1 MSHLREHRFEGPA
14 MVAVSCA
21 GFGAAMRVEHYQ
33 SSDTSAAEGAARV
46 EEVLVVAVEVVAVGP
61 VVMDVAVGPVDKT
74 GEEGVA
80 VVDVIAV
87 ENGPHFSATPSNRT
101 NHS

>member
-1 MSHLREHRFEGPA
+1 

-33 SSDTSAAEGAARV
+33 SSDTSAAEGVARV
-46 EEVLVVAVEVVAVGP
+46 EEALVVAVEVVAVV
-61 VVMDVAVGPVDKT
+61 VVMDVAVGPVGKT